1 MKFNVDDFISS
12 VPVLRLFAK
21 NLALNAGIAFVIQDF
36 LIPLYSN
43 HIFDI
48 VLGLAVLG
56 ILAFSYWVY
65 IFKKKSKNYA
75 HFSLQISLVSV
86 IFAIMVGAL
95 SSVSKAFSSD
105 DRGIL
110 ASNVD
115 FVADLQD
122 NTNIYDENLM
132 SLGRDISRVS
142 NQFSE
147 LQSDL
152 SSLSDQIASQISDDG
167 SVLDNE
173 EFLDKIST
181 LIDEK
186 NLSASSDIDQSESD
200 EVIQL
205 RKNLDIATE
214 LLRQVTLANVNL
226 QKKNT
231 EKVSPLD
238 ELSADSIVF
247 YIGELKSDMND
258 LRNFSLQL
266 LANTALADSRSELN
280 NFKNETKRDLEELKE
295 FTSLEIDEIKKL
307 AEEILNIDRKEV
319 SNNKGNNNISKELKD
334 LSKAIEKGNNYQSSY
349 SIDDDYLEEIVETY
363 QQIVEKIDN
372 NPIQDDIKE
381 MRKEI
386 ANLTSNNNESTNPG
400 TTNNV
405 ISSSPS
411 GGSNQSVNNASG
423 ISELKYYIVELMKD
437 QNEIRQIVKDLRE
450 ILEEKTD
457 D

>member
-1 MKFNVDDFISS
+1 MKFNIDDFISS

-43 HIFDI
+43 YIFDI
-48 VLGLAVLG
+48 VSVLLTVG
-56 ILAFSYWVY
+56 ILSFFYWIF

-75 HFSLQISLVSV
+75 HFSLQISLVCL

-115 FVADLQD
+115 FVAELQD
-122 NTNIYDENLM
+122 NTNIYDEKIS

-142 NQFSE
+142 SQFSE

-152 SSLSDQIASQISDDG
+152 SSLSEQIASQISDDG

-173 EFLDKIST
+173 QFLEKIST

-186 NLSASSDIDQSESD
+186 NLQASVESNAEESD
-200 EVIQL
+200 EVVQL

-226 QKKNT
+226 QKKEADNT
-231 EKVSPLD
+231 PTFD
-238 ELSADSIVF
+238 DLSADSIVF
-247 YIGELKSDMND
+247 YIGELKGDIND

-266 LANTALADSRSELN
+266 LANTALADTRSELN
-280 NFKNETKRDLEELKE
+280 TFKNETKKDLEDLKE
-295 FTSLEIDEIKKL
+295 FTSLEIEEIKKI
-307 AEEILNIDRKEV
+307 AEEILNVEKRG
-319 SNNKGNNNISKELKD
+319 GNNRANNNLSKELKD
-334 LSKAIEKGNNYQSSY
+334 LSKAIEKGNVNQTY
-349 SIDDDYLEEIVETY
+349 SFDDDYLEEIVETY

-372 NPIQDDIKE
+372 NPIQNDIKE
-381 MRKEI
+381 IKEEL
-386 ANLTSNNNESTNPG
+386 ANLSSTGGSSSSRPDPSNNISIST
-400 TTNNV
+400 
-405 ISSSPS
+405 
-411 GGSNQSVNNASG
+411 GSQNLDNTG

-437 QNEIRQIVKDLRE
+437 QNEIRQIVKDLRD
-450 ILEEKTD
+450 ILEEKSD

>member
-1 MKFNVDDFISS
+1 MKFNIDAFISS

-43 HIFDI
+43 YIFDI
-48 VLGLAVLG
+48 VSVLLTVG
-56 ILAFSYWVY
+56 ILSFFYWIF

-75 HFSLQISLVSV
+75 HFSLQISLVCL

-115 FVADLQD
+115 FVAELQD
-122 NTNIYDENLM
+122 NTNIYDEKIS

-142 NQFSE
+142 SQFSE

-152 SSLSDQIASQISDDG
+152 SSLSEQIASQISDDG

-173 EFLDKIST
+173 QFLEKIST

-186 NLSASSDIDQSESD
+186 NLQASVESNAEESD
-200 EVIQL
+200 EVVQL

-226 QKKNT
+226 QKKEVDNT
-231 EKVSPLD
+231 PTFD
-238 ELSADSIVF
+238 DLSADSIVF
-247 YIGELKSDMND
+247 YIGELKNDIND

-266 LANTALADSRSELN
+266 LANTALADTRSELN
-280 NFKNETKRDLEELKE
+280 TFKNETKKDLEDLKE
-295 FTSLEIDEIKKL
+295 FTSLEIEEIKKI
-307 AEEILNIDRKEV
+307 AEEILNVEKRG
-319 SNNKGNNNISKELKD
+319 GNNRANNNLSKELKD
-334 LSKAIEKGNNYQSSY
+334 LSKAIEKGNVNQTY
-349 SIDDDYLEEIVETY
+349 SFDDDYLEEIVETY

-372 NPIQDDIKE
+372 NPIQNDIKE
-381 MRKEI
+381 IKEEL
-386 ANLTSNNNESTNPG
+386 ANLSSTGGSSSSLPDPSNNISIST
-400 TTNNV
+400 
-405 ISSSPS
+405 
-411 GGSNQSVNNASG
+411 GSQNLDNSG

-437 QNEIRQIVKDLRE
+437 QNEIRQIVKDLRD
-450 ILEEKTD
+450 ILEEKSD

>member
-1 MKFNVDDFISS
+1 MKFNIDAFISS

-43 HIFDI
+43 YIFDI
-48 VLGLAVLG
+48 VSVLLTVG
-56 ILAFSYWVY
+56 ILSFFYWIF

-75 HFSLQISLVSV
+75 HFSLQISLVCL

-115 FVADLQD
+115 FVAELQD
-122 NTNIYDENLM
+122 NTNIYDEKIS

-142 NQFSE
+142 SQFSE

-152 SSLSDQIASQISDDG
+152 SSLSEQIASQISDDG

-173 EFLDKIST
+173 QFLEKIST

-186 NLSASSDIDQSESD
+186 NLQASVESNAEESD
-200 EVIQL
+200 EVVQL

-226 QKKNT
+226 QKKEADNT
-231 EKVSPLD
+231 PTFD
-238 ELSADSIVF
+238 DLSADSIVF
-247 YIGELKSDMND
+247 YIGELKGDIND

-266 LANTALADSRSELN
+266 LANTALADTRSELN
-280 NFKNETKRDLEELKE
+280 TFKNETKKDLEDLKE
-295 FTSLEIDEIKKL
+295 FTSLEIEEIKKI
-307 AEEILNIDRKEV
+307 AEEILNVERKG
-319 SNNKGNNNISKELKD
+319 GNNRANNNLSKELKD
-334 LSKAIEKGNNYQSSY
+334 LSKAIEKGNVNQTY
-349 SIDDDYLEEIVETY
+349 SFDDDYLEEIVETY

-372 NPIQDDIKE
+372 NPIQNDIKE
-381 MRKEI
+381 IKEEL
-386 ANLTSNNNESTNPG
+386 ANLSSTGGSSSSLPDPSNNISIST
-400 TTNNV
+400 
-405 ISSSPS
+405 
-411 GGSNQSVNNASG
+411 GSQNLDNTG

-437 QNEIRQIVKDLRE
+437 QNEIRQIVKDLRD
-450 ILEEKTD
+450 ILEEKSD

>member
-1 MKFNVDDFISS
+1 MKFNIDAFISS

-43 HIFDI
+43 YIFDI
-48 VLGLAVLG
+48 VSVLLTVG
-56 ILAFSYWVY
+56 ILSFFYWIF

-75 HFSLQISLVSV
+75 HFSLQISLVCL

-115 FVADLQD
+115 FVAELQD
-122 NTNIYDENLM
+122 NTNIYDEKIS
-132 SLGRDISRVS
+132 SLGRDFSRVS
-142 NQFSE
+142 SQFSE

-152 SSLSDQIASQISDDG
+152 SSLSEQIASQISDDG

-173 EFLDKIST
+173 QFLEKIST

-186 NLSASSDIDQSESD
+186 NLQASVESNAEESD
-200 EVIQL
+200 EVVQL

-226 QKKNT
+226 QKKEVDNT
-231 EKVSPLD
+231 PTFD
-238 ELSADSIVF
+238 DLSADSIVF
-247 YIGELKSDMND
+247 YIGELKGDIND

-266 LANTALADSRSELN
+266 LANTALADTRSELN
-280 NFKNETKRDLEELKE
+280 TFKNETKKDLEDLKE
-295 FTSLEIDEIKKL
+295 FTSLEIEEIKKI
-307 AEEILNIDRKEV
+307 AEEILNVERKG
-319 SNNKGNNNISKELKD
+319 GNNRANNNLSKELKD
-334 LSKAIEKGNNYQSSY
+334 LSKAIEKGNVNQTY
-349 SIDDDYLEEIVETY
+349 SFDDDYLEEIVETY

-372 NPIQDDIKE
+372 NPIQNDIKE
-381 MRKEI
+381 IKVEL
-386 ANLTSNNNESTNPG
+386 ANLSSTGGSSSTLPDPSNNISIST
-400 TTNNV
+400 
-405 ISSSPS
+405 
-411 GGSNQSVNNASG
+411 GSQNLDNTG

-437 QNEIRQIVKDLRE
+437 QNEIRQIVKDLRD
-450 ILEEKTD
+450 ILEEKSD

>member
-1 MKFNVDDFISS
+1 MKFNIDDFISS

-43 HIFDI
+43 YIFDI
-48 VLGLAVLG
+48 VSVLLTVG
-56 ILAFSYWVY
+56 ILSFFYWIF

-75 HFSLQISLVSV
+75 HFSLQISLVCL

-115 FVADLQD
+115 FVAELQD
-122 NTNIYDENLM
+122 NTNIYDEKIS

-142 NQFSE
+142 SQFSE

-152 SSLSDQIASQISDDG
+152 SSLSEQIASQISDDG

-173 EFLDKIST
+173 QFLEKIST

-186 NLSASSDIDQSESD
+186 NLQASVESNAEESD
-200 EVIQL
+200 EVVQL

-226 QKKNT
+226 QKKEADNT
-231 EKVSPLD
+231 PTFD
-238 ELSADSIVF
+238 DLSADSIVF
-247 YIGELKSDMND
+247 YIGELKGDIND

-266 LANTALADSRSELN
+266 LANTALADTRSELN
-280 NFKNETKRDLEELKE
+280 TFKNETKKDLEDLKE
-295 FTSLEIDEIKKL
+295 FTSLEIEEIKKI
-307 AEEILNIDRKEV
+307 AEEILNVERKG
-319 SNNKGNNNISKELKD
+319 GNNRANNNLSKELKD
-334 LSKAIEKGNNYQSSY
+334 LSKAIEKGNVNQTY
-349 SIDDDYLEEIVETY
+349 SFDDDYLEEIVETY

-372 NPIQDDIKE
+372 NPIQNDIKE
-381 MRKEI
+381 IKEEL
-386 ANLTSNNNESTNPG
+386 ANLSSTGGSSSSLPDPSNN
-400 TTNNV
+400 
-405 ISSSPS
+405 ISVPT
-411 GGSNQSVNNASG
+411 GSQNLDNSG

-437 QNEIRQIVKDLRE
+437 QNEIRQIVKDLRD
-450 ILEEKTD
+450 ILEEKSD

>member
-1 MKFNVDDFISS
+1 MKFNIDAFISS

-43 HIFDI
+43 YIFDI
-48 VLGLAVLG
+48 VSVLLTVG
-56 ILAFSYWVY
+56 ILSFFYWIF

-75 HFSLQISLVSV
+75 HFSLQVSLVCL

-115 FVADLQD
+115 FVAELQD
-122 NTNIYDENLM
+122 NTNIYDEKIS

-142 NQFSE
+142 SQFSE

-152 SSLSDQIASQISDDG
+152 SSLSEQIASQISDDG

-173 EFLDKIST
+173 QFLEKIST

-186 NLSASSDIDQSESD
+186 NLQASVESNAEESD
-200 EVIQL
+200 EVVQL

-226 QKKNT
+226 QKKEVDNT
-231 EKVSPLD
+231 PTFD
-238 ELSADSIVF
+238 DLSADSIVF
-247 YIGELKSDMND
+247 YIGELKGDIND

-266 LANTALADSRSELN
+266 LANTALADTRSELN
-280 NFKNETKRDLEELKE
+280 TFKNETKKDLEDLKE
-295 FTSLEIDEIKKL
+295 FTSLEIEEIKKI
-307 AEEILNIDRKEV
+307 AEEILNVEKRG
-319 SNNKGNNNISKELKD
+319 GNNRANNNLSKELKD
-334 LSKAIEKGNNYQSSY
+334 LSKAIEKGNVNQTY
-349 SIDDDYLEEIVETY
+349 SFDDDYLEEIVETY

-372 NPIQDDIKE
+372 NPIQNDIKE
-381 MRKEI
+381 IKEEL
-386 ANLTSNNNESTNPG
+386 ANLSSTGGSSSTLPDPSNNISIST
-400 TTNNV
+400 
-405 ISSSPS
+405 
-411 GGSNQSVNNASG
+411 GSQNLDNTG

-437 QNEIRQIVKDLRE
+437 QNEIRQIVKDLRD
-450 ILEEKTD
+450 ILEEKSD

>member
-1 MKFNVDDFISS
+1 MKFNIDAFISS

-43 HIFDI
+43 YIFDI
-48 VLGLAVLG
+48 VSVLLTVG
-56 ILAFSYWVY
+56 ILSFFYWIF

-75 HFSLQISLVSV
+75 HFSLQISLVCL
-86 IFAIMVGAL
+86 IFAVMVGAL

-115 FVADLQD
+115 FVAELQD
-122 NTNIYDENLM
+122 NTNIYDEKIS

-142 NQFSE
+142 SQFSE

-152 SSLSDQIASQISDDG
+152 SSLSEQIASQISDDG

-173 EFLDKIST
+173 QFLEKIST

-186 NLSASSDIDQSESD
+186 NLQASVESNAEESD
-200 EVIQL
+200 EVVQL

-226 QKKNT
+226 QKKEVDNT
-231 EKVSPLD
+231 PTFD
-238 ELSADSIVF
+238 DLSADSIVF
-247 YIGELKSDMND
+247 YIGELKGDIND

-266 LANTALADSRSELN
+266 LANTALADTRSELN
-280 NFKNETKRDLEELKE
+280 TFKNETKKDLEDLKE
-295 FTSLEIDEIKKL
+295 FTSLEIEEIKKI
-307 AEEILNIDRKEV
+307 AEEILNVEKRG
-319 SNNKGNNNISKELKD
+319 GNNRANNNLSKELKD
-334 LSKAIEKGNNYQSSY
+334 LSKAIEKGNVNQTY
-349 SIDDDYLEEIVETY
+349 SFDDDYLEEIVETY

-372 NPIQDDIKE
+372 NPIQNDIKE
-381 MRKEI
+381 IKEEL
-386 ANLTSNNNESTNPG
+386 ANLSSTGGSSSSLPDPSNN
-400 TTNNV
+400 
-405 ISSSPS
+405 ISVPT
-411 GGSNQSVNNASG
+411 GSQNLDNSG

-437 QNEIRQIVKDLRE
+437 QNEIRQIVKDLRD
-450 ILEEKTD
+450 ILEEKSD

>member
-1 MKFNVDDFISS
+1 MKFNIDGFISS
-12 VPVLRLFAK
+12 IPVLRLFAK

-43 HIFDI
+43 YIFDI
-48 VLGLAVLG
+48 VSVLLTVG
-56 ILAFSYWVY
+56 ILSFFYWIF

-75 HFSLQISLVSV
+75 HFSLQVSLVCL

-115 FVADLQD
+115 FVAELQD
-122 NTNIYDENLM
+122 NTNIYDEKIS

-142 NQFSE
+142 SQFSE

-152 SSLSDQIASQISDDG
+152 SSLSEQIASQISDDG

-173 EFLDKIST
+173 QFLEKIST

-186 NLSASSDIDQSESD
+186 NFQASVESNAEESD
-200 EVIQL
+200 EVVQL

-226 QKKNT
+226 QKKEVDNT
-231 EKVSPLD
+231 PTFD
-238 ELSADSIVF
+238 DLSADSIVF
-247 YIGELKSDMND
+247 YIGELKSDIND

-266 LANTALADSRSELN
+266 LANTALADTRSELN
-280 NFKNETKRDLEELKE
+280 TFKNETKKDLEDLKD
-295 FTSLEIDEIKKL
+295 FTSLEIEEIKKI
-307 AEEILNIDRKEV
+307 AEEILNVEKRGGNNR
-319 SNNKGNNNISKELKD
+319 SNNNLSKELKD
-334 LSKAIEKGNNYQSSY
+334 LSKAIEKGNVNQTY
-349 SIDDDYLEEIVETY
+349 SFDDDYLEEIVETY

-372 NPIQDDIKE
+372 NPIQNDIKE
-381 MRKEI
+381 IKEEL
-386 ANLTSNNNESTNPG
+386 ANLSSTGGLSSSLPDPSNNISVSTGSLNLD
-400 TTNNV
+400 N
-405 ISSSPS
+405 S
-411 GGSNQSVNNASG
+411 GL
-423 ISELKYYIVELMKD
+423 SELKYYIVELMKD
-437 QNEIRQIVKDLRE
+437 QNEIRQIVKDLRD
-450 ILEEKTD
+450 ILEEKSD

>member
-1 MKFNVDDFISS
+1 MKFNIDDFISS

-43 HIFDI
+43 YIFDI
-48 VLGLAVLG
+48 VSVLLTVG
-56 ILAFSYWVY
+56 ILSFFYWIF

-75 HFSLQISLVSV
+75 HFSLQISLVCL
-86 IFAIMVGAL
+86 IFAVMVGAL

-122 NTNIYDENLM
+122 NTNIYDEKIS

-142 NQFSE
+142 SQFSE

-152 SSLSDQIASQISDDG
+152 SSLSEQIASQISDDG

-173 EFLDKIST
+173 QFLEKIST

-186 NLSASSDIDQSESD
+186 NLQASGEPNSEESD
-200 EVIQL
+200 EVVQL

-226 QKKNT
+226 QKKEVDNT
-231 EKVSPLD
+231 PTFD
-238 ELSADSIVF
+238 DLSADSIVF
-247 YIGELKSDMND
+247 YIGELKNDIND

-266 LANTALADSRSELN
+266 LANTALADTRSELN
-280 NFKNETKRDLEELKE
+280 TFKNETKKDLEDLKE
-295 FTSLEIDEIKKL
+295 FTSLEIEEIKKI
-307 AEEILNIDRKEV
+307 AEEILNVERKG
-319 SNNKGNNNISKELKD
+319 GNNRANNNLSKELKD
-334 LSKAIEKGNNYQSSY
+334 LSKAIEKGNVNQTY
-349 SIDDDYLEEIVETY
+349 SFDDDYLEEIVETY

-372 NPIQDDIKE
+372 NPIQNDIKE
-381 MRKEI
+381 IKEEL
-386 ANLTSNNNESTNPG
+386 ANLSSTGGSSSSLPDPSNN
-400 TTNNV
+400 
-405 ISSSPS
+405 ISVPT
-411 GGSNQSVNNASG
+411 GSQNLDNSG

-437 QNEIRQIVKDLRE
+437 QNEIRQIVKDLRD
-450 ILEEKTD
+450 ILEEKSD

>member
-43 HIFDI
+43 YIFDI
-48 VLGLAVLG
+48 VSGLLTVG
-56 ILAFSYWVY
+56 ILSFFYWIF

-75 HFSLQISLVSV
+75 HFSLQISLVCL
-86 IFAIMVGAL
+86 IFAVMVGAL

-122 NTNIYDENLM
+122 NTNIYDEKIS

-142 NQFSE
+142 SQFSE

-152 SSLSDQIASQISDDG
+152 SSLSEQIASQISDDG

-173 EFLDKIST
+173 QFLEKIST

-186 NLSASSDIDQSESD
+186 NLQASGEPNSEESD
-200 EVIQL
+200 EVVQL

-226 QKKNT
+226 QKKEVDNT
-231 EKVSPLD
+231 PTFD
-238 ELSADSIVF
+238 DLSADSIVF
-247 YIGELKSDMND
+247 YIGELKNDIND

-266 LANTALADSRSELN
+266 LANTALADTRSELN
-280 NFKNETKRDLEELKE
+280 TFKNETKKDLEDLKE
-295 FTSLEIDEIKKL
+295 FTSLEIEEIKKI
-307 AEEILNIDRKEV
+307 AEEILNVERKG
-319 SNNKGNNNISKELKD
+319 GNNRANNNLSKELKD
-334 LSKAIEKGNNYQSSY
+334 LSKAIEKGNVNQTY
-349 SIDDDYLEEIVETY
+349 SFDDDYLEEIVETY

-372 NPIQDDIKE
+372 NPIQSDIKE
-381 MRKEI
+381 IKEEL
-386 ANLTSNNNESTNPG
+386 ANL
-400 TTNNV
+400 
-405 ISSSPS
+405 SSS
-411 GGSNQSVNNASG
+411 GGSSASLTDPSNNISIPTGSQNLDNTG

-437 QNEIRQIVKDLRE
+437 QNEIRQIVRDLRD
-450 ILEEKTD
+450 ILEEKSD

>member
-1 MKFNVDDFISS
+1 MKFNIDGFISS
-12 VPVLRLFAK
+12 IPVLRLFAK

-43 HIFDI
+43 YIFDI
-48 VLGLAVLG
+48 VSVLLTVG
-56 ILAFSYWVY
+56 ILSFFYWIF
-65 IFKKKSKNYA
+65 IFKKKRKNYA
-75 HFSLQISLVSV
+75 HFSLQVSLVCL

-115 FVADLQD
+115 FVAELQD
-122 NTNIYDENLM
+122 NTNIYDEKIS

-142 NQFSE
+142 SQFSE

-152 SSLSDQIASQISDDG
+152 SSLSEQIASQISDDG

-173 EFLDKIST
+173 QFLEKIST

-186 NLSASSDIDQSESD
+186 NFQASVESNAEESD
-200 EVIQL
+200 EVVQL

-226 QKKNT
+226 QKKEVDNT
-231 EKVSPLD
+231 PTFD
-238 ELSADSIVF
+238 DLSADSIVF
-247 YIGELKSDMND
+247 YIGELKSDIND

-266 LANTALADSRSELN
+266 LANTALADTRSELN
-280 NFKNETKRDLEELKE
+280 TFKNETKKDLEDLKD
-295 FTSLEIDEIKKL
+295 FTSLEIEEIKKI
-307 AEEILNIDRKEV
+307 AEEILNVEKRG
-319 SNNKGNNNISKELKD
+319 SNNRSNNNLSKELKD
-334 LSKAIEKGNNYQSSY
+334 LLKAIEKGNVNQTY
-349 SIDDDYLEEIVETY
+349 SFDDDYLEEIVETY

-372 NPIQDDIKE
+372 NPIQNDIKE
-381 MRKEI
+381 IKEEL
-386 ANLTSNNNESTNPG
+386 ANLSSTGGLSSSLPDPSNNISVST
-400 TTNNV
+400 
-405 ISSSPS
+405 
-411 GGSNQSVNNASG
+411 GSQNLDNSG

-437 QNEIRQIVKDLRE
+437 QNEIRQIVKDLRD
-450 ILEEKTD
+450 ILEEKSD

>member
-1 MKFNVDDFISS
+1 MKFNIDAFISS

-43 HIFDI
+43 YIFDI
-48 VLGLAVLG
+48 VSVLLTVG
-56 ILAFSYWVY
+56 ILSFFYWIF

-75 HFSLQISLVSV
+75 HFSLQISLVCL

-115 FVADLQD
+115 FVAELQD
-122 NTNIYDENLM
+122 NTNIYDEKIS

-142 NQFSE
+142 SQFSE

-152 SSLSDQIASQISDDG
+152 SSLSEQIASQISDDG

-173 EFLDKIST
+173 QFLEKIST

-186 NLSASSDIDQSESD
+186 NLQASVESNAEESD
-200 EVIQL
+200 EVVQL

-226 QKKNT
+226 QKKEADNT
-231 EKVSPLD
+231 PTFD
-238 ELSADSIVF
+238 DLSADSIVF
-247 YIGELKSDMND
+247 YIGELKSDIND

-266 LANTALADSRSELN
+266 LANTALADTRSELN
-280 NFKNETKRDLEELKE
+280 TFKNETKKDLEDLKE
-295 FTSLEIDEIKKL
+295 FTSLEIEEIKKI
-307 AEEILNIDRKEV
+307 AEEILNVEKRG
-319 SNNKGNNNISKELKD
+319 GNNRANNNLSKELKD
-334 LSKAIEKGNNYQSSY
+334 LSKAIEKGNVNQTY
-349 SIDDDYLEEIVETY
+349 SFDDDYLEEIVETY

-372 NPIQDDIKE
+372 NPIQNDIKE
-381 MRKEI
+381 IKEEL
-386 ANLTSNNNESTNPG
+386 ANLSSTGGSSSSLPDPSNNISIST
-400 TTNNV
+400 
-405 ISSSPS
+405 
-411 GGSNQSVNNASG
+411 GSQNLDNTG

-437 QNEIRQIVKDLRE
+437 QNEIRQIVKDLRD
-450 ILEEKTD
+450 ILEEKSD

>member
-1 MKFNVDDFISS
+1 MKFNIDAFISS

-36 LIPLYSN
+36 LIHIYSN
-43 HIFDI
+43 YIFDI
-48 VLGLAVLG
+48 VSVLLTVG
-56 ILAFSYWVY
+56 ILSFFYWIF

-75 HFSLQISLVSV
+75 HFSLQISLVCL

-115 FVADLQD
+115 FVAELQD
-122 NTNIYDENLM
+122 NTNIYDEKIS

-142 NQFSE
+142 SQFSE

-152 SSLSDQIASQISDDG
+152 SSLSEQIASQISDDG

-173 EFLDKIST
+173 QFLEKIST

-186 NLSASSDIDQSESD
+186 NLQASVESNAEESD
-200 EVIQL
+200 EVVQL

-226 QKKNT
+226 QKKEADNT
-231 EKVSPLD
+231 PTFD
-238 ELSADSIVF
+238 DLSADSIVF
-247 YIGELKSDMND
+247 YIGELKGDIND

-266 LANTALADSRSELN
+266 LANTALADTRSELN
-280 NFKNETKRDLEELKE
+280 TFKNETKKDLEDLKE
-295 FTSLEIDEIKKL
+295 FTSLEIEEIKKI
-307 AEEILNIDRKEV
+307 AEEILNVEKRG
-319 SNNKGNNNISKELKD
+319 GNNRANNNLSKELKD
-334 LSKAIEKGNNYQSSY
+334 LSKAIEKGNVNQTY
-349 SIDDDYLEEIVETY
+349 SFDDDYLEEIVETY

-372 NPIQDDIKE
+372 NPIQNDIKE
-381 MRKEI
+381 IKEEL
-386 ANLTSNNNESTNPG
+386 ANLSSTGGSSSTLPDPSNNISIST
-400 TTNNV
+400 
-405 ISSSPS
+405 
-411 GGSNQSVNNASG
+411 GSQNLDNTG

-437 QNEIRQIVKDLRE
+437 QNEIRQIVKDLRD
-450 ILEEKTD
+450 ILEEKSD

>member
-1 MKFNVDDFISS
+1 MKFNIDAFISS

-43 HIFDI
+43 YIFDI
-48 VLGLAVLG
+48 VSVLLTVG
-56 ILAFSYWVY
+56 ILSFFYWIF

-75 HFSLQISLVSV
+75 HFSLQISLVCL

-115 FVADLQD
+115 FVAELQD
-122 NTNIYDENLM
+122 NTNIYDEKIS

-142 NQFSE
+142 SQFSE

-152 SSLSDQIASQISDDG
+152 SSLSEQIASQISDDG

-173 EFLDKIST
+173 QFLEKIST

-186 NLSASSDIDQSESD
+186 NLQASVESNAEESD
-200 EVIQL
+200 EVVQL

-226 QKKNT
+226 QKKEVDNT
-231 EKVSPLD
+231 PTFD
-238 ELSADSIVF
+238 DLSADSIVF
-247 YIGELKSDMND
+247 YIGELKGDIND

-266 LANTALADSRSELN
+266 LANTALADTRSELN
-280 NFKNETKRDLEELKE
+280 TFKNETKKHLEDLKE
-295 FTSLEIDEIKKL
+295 FTSLEIEEIKKI
-307 AEEILNIDRKEV
+307 AEEILNVEKRG
-319 SNNKGNNNISKELKD
+319 GNNRANNNLSKELKD
-334 LSKAIEKGNNYQSSY
+334 LSKAIEKGNVNQTY
-349 SIDDDYLEEIVETY
+349 SFDDDYLEEIVETY

-372 NPIQDDIKE
+372 NPIQNDIKE
-381 MRKEI
+381 IKEEL
-386 ANLTSNNNESTNPG
+386 ANLSSTGGSSSTLPDPSNNISIST
-400 TTNNV
+400 
-405 ISSSPS
+405 
-411 GGSNQSVNNASG
+411 GSQNLDNTG

-437 QNEIRQIVKDLRE
+437 QNEIRQIVKDLRD
-450 ILEEKTD
+450 ILEEKSD

>member
-1 MKFNVDDFISS
+1 MKFNIDAFISS

-43 HIFDI
+43 YIFDI
-48 VLGLAVLG
+48 VSVLLTVG
-56 ILAFSYWVY
+56 TLSFFYWIF
-65 IFKKKSKNYA
+65 IFKKKRKNYA
-75 HFSLQISLVSV
+75 HFSLQVSLVCL

-115 FVADLQD
+115 FVAELQD
-122 NTNIYDENLM
+122 NTNIYDEKIS

-142 NQFSE
+142 SQFSE

-152 SSLSDQIASQISDDG
+152 SSLSEQIASQISDDG

-173 EFLDKIST
+173 QFLEKIST

-186 NLSASSDIDQSESD
+186 NLQASVESNAEESD
-200 EVIQL
+200 EVVQL

-226 QKKNT
+226 QKKEVDNT
-231 EKVSPLD
+231 PTFD
-238 ELSADSIVF
+238 DLSADSIVF
-247 YIGELKSDMND
+247 YIGELKSDIND

-266 LANTALADSRSELN
+266 LANTALADTRSELN
-280 NFKNETKRDLEELKE
+280 TFKNETKKDLEDLKD
-295 FTSLEIDEIKKL
+295 FTSLEIEEIKKI
-307 AEEILNIDRKEV
+307 AEEILNVEKRG
-319 SNNKGNNNISKELKD
+319 SNNRSNNNLSKELKD
-334 LSKAIEKGNNYQSSY
+334 LSKAIEKGNVNQTY
-349 SIDDDYLEEIVETY
+349 SFDDDYLEEIVETY

-372 NPIQDDIKE
+372 NPIQNDIKE
-381 MRKEI
+381 IKEEL
-386 ANLTSNNNESTNPG
+386 ANLSSTGGLSSSLPDPSNNISVST
-400 TTNNV
+400 
-405 ISSSPS
+405 
-411 GGSNQSVNNASG
+411 GSQNLDNTG

-437 QNEIRQIVKDLRE
+437 QNEIRQIVKDLRD
-450 ILEEKTD
+450 ILEEKSD

>member
-1 MKFNVDDFISS
+1 MKFNIDAFISS

-43 HIFDI
+43 YIFDI
-48 VLGLAVLG
+48 VSVLLTVG
-56 ILAFSYWVY
+56 ILSFFYWIF

-75 HFSLQISLVSV
+75 HFSLQISLVCL

-115 FVADLQD
+115 FVAELQD
-122 NTNIYDENLM
+122 NTNIYDEKIS

-142 NQFSE
+142 SQFSE

-152 SSLSDQIASQISDDG
+152 SSLSEQIASQISDDG

-173 EFLDKIST
+173 QFLEKIST

-186 NLSASSDIDQSESD
+186 NLQASVESNAEESD
-200 EVIQL
+200 EVVQL

-226 QKKNT
+226 QKKEVDNT
-231 EKVSPLD
+231 PTFD
-238 ELSADSIVF
+238 DLSADSIVF
-247 YIGELKSDMND
+247 YIGELKGDIND

-266 LANTALADSRSELN
+266 LANTALADTRSELN
-280 NFKNETKRDLEELKE
+280 TFKNETKKDLEDLKE
-295 FTSLEIDEIKKL
+295 FTSLEIEEIKKI
-307 AEEILNIDRKEV
+307 AEEILNVERKG
-319 SNNKGNNNISKELKD
+319 GNNRANNNLSKELKD
-334 LSKAIEKGNNYQSSY
+334 LSKAIEKGNVNQTY
-349 SIDDDYLEEIVETY
+349 SFDDDYLEEIVETY

-372 NPIQDDIKE
+372 NPIQNEIKE
-381 MRKEI
+381 IKEEL
-386 ANLTSNNNESTNPG
+386 ANLSSTGGSSSTLPDPSNNISIST
-400 TTNNV
+400 
-405 ISSSPS
+405 
-411 GGSNQSVNNASG
+411 GSQNLDNTG

-437 QNEIRQIVKDLRE
+437 QNEIRQIVKDLRD
-450 ILEEKTD
+450 ILEEKSD

>member
-1 MKFNVDDFISS
+1 MKFNIDDFISS

-43 HIFDI
+43 YIFDI
-48 VLGLAVLG
+48 VSVLLTVG
-56 ILAFSYWVY
+56 ILSFFYWIF

-75 HFSLQISLVSV
+75 HFSLQISLVCL
-86 IFAIMVGAL
+86 IFAVMVGAL

-122 NTNIYDENLM
+122 NTNIYDEKIS

-142 NQFSE
+142 SQFSE

-152 SSLSDQIASQISDDG
+152 SSLSEQIASQISDDG

-173 EFLDKIST
+173 QFLEKIST

-186 NLSASSDIDQSESD
+186 NLQASVESNAEESD
-200 EVIQL
+200 EVVQL

-226 QKKNT
+226 QKKEVDNT
-231 EKVSPLD
+231 PTFD
-238 ELSADSIVF
+238 DLSADSIVF
-247 YIGELKSDMND
+247 YIGELKNDIND

-266 LANTALADSRSELN
+266 LANTALADTRSELN
-280 NFKNETKRDLEELKE
+280 TFKNETKKDLEDLKE
-295 FTSLEIDEIKKL
+295 FTSLEIEEIKKI
-307 AEEILNIDRKEV
+307 AEEILNVERRG
-319 SNNKGNNNISKELKD
+319 GNNRANNNLSKELKD
-334 LSKAIEKGNNYQSSY
+334 LSKAIEKGNVNQTY
-349 SIDDDYLEEIVETY
+349 SFDDDYLEEIVETY

-372 NPIQDDIKE
+372 NPIQNDIKE
-381 MRKEI
+381 IKEEL
-386 ANLTSNNNESTNPG
+386 ANLSSTGGSSSSLPDPSNN
-400 TTNNV
+400 
-405 ISSSPS
+405 ISVPT
-411 GGSNQSVNNASG
+411 GSQNLDNSG

-437 QNEIRQIVKDLRE
+437 QNEIRQIVKDLRD
-450 ILEEKTD
+450 ILEEKSD

>member
-1 MKFNVDDFISS
+1 MKFNIDDFISS

-43 HIFDI
+43 YIFDI
-48 VLGLAVLG
+48 VSVLLTVG
-56 ILAFSYWVY
+56 ILSFFYWIF

-75 HFSLQISLVSV
+75 HFSLQISLVCL
-86 IFAIMVGAL
+86 IFAVMVGAL

-122 NTNIYDENLM
+122 NTNIYDEKIS

-142 NQFSE
+142 SQFSE

-152 SSLSDQIASQISDDG
+152 SSLSEQIASQISDDG

-173 EFLDKIST
+173 EFLEKIST

-186 NLSASSDIDQSESD
+186 NLQASGEPNSEESD
-200 EVIQL
+200 EVVQL

-226 QKKNT
+226 QKKDIDNT
-231 EKVSPLD
+231 PTFD
-238 ELSADSIVF
+238 DLSADSIVF
-247 YIGELKSDMND
+247 YIGELKNDIND

-266 LANTALADSRSELN
+266 LANTALADTRSELN
-280 NFKNETKRDLEELKE
+280 TFKNETKKDLEDLKE
-295 FTSLEIDEIKKL
+295 FTSLEIEEIKKI
-307 AEEILNIDRKEV
+307 AEEILNVERKG
-319 SNNKGNNNISKELKD
+319 GNNRANNNLSKELKD
-334 LSKAIEKGNNYQSSY
+334 LSKAIEKGNVNQTY
-349 SIDDDYLEEIVETY
+349 SFDDDYLEEIVETY

-372 NPIQDDIKE
+372 NPIQNDIKE
-381 MRKEI
+381 IKEEL
-386 ANLTSNNNESTNPG
+386 ANLSSTGGSSSSLPDPSNN
-400 TTNNV
+400 
-405 ISSSPS
+405 ISVPT
-411 GGSNQSVNNASG
+411 GSQNLDNSG

-437 QNEIRQIVKDLRE
+437 QNEIRQIVKDLRD
-450 ILEEKTD
+450 ILEEKSD

>member
-1 MKFNVDDFISS
+1 MKFNIDAFISS

-43 HIFDI
+43 YIFDI
-48 VLGLAVLG
+48 VSVLLTVG
-56 ILAFSYWVY
+56 ILSFFYWIF

-75 HFSLQISLVSV
+75 HFSLQISLVCL

-115 FVADLQD
+115 FVAELQD
-122 NTNIYDENLM
+122 NTNIYDEKIS

-142 NQFSE
+142 SQFSE

-152 SSLSDQIASQISDDG
+152 SSLSEQIASQISDDG

-173 EFLDKIST
+173 QFLEKIST

-186 NLSASSDIDQSESD
+186 NLQASVESNAEESD
-200 EVIQL
+200 EVAQL

-226 QKKNT
+226 QKKEVDNT
-231 EKVSPLD
+231 PTFD
-238 ELSADSIVF
+238 DLSADSIVF
-247 YIGELKSDMND
+247 YIGELKGDIND

-266 LANTALADSRSELN
+266 LANTALADTRSELN
-280 NFKNETKRDLEELKE
+280 TFKNETKKDLEDLKE
-295 FTSLEIDEIKKL
+295 FTSLEIEEIKKI
-307 AEEILNIDRKEV
+307 AEEILNVEKRG
-319 SNNKGNNNISKELKD
+319 GNNRANNNLSKELKD
-334 LSKAIEKGNNYQSSY
+334 LSKAIEKGNVNQTY
-349 SIDDDYLEEIVETY
+349 SFDDDYLEEIVETY

-372 NPIQDDIKE
+372 NPIQNDIKE
-381 MRKEI
+381 IKEEL
-386 ANLTSNNNESTNPG
+386 ANLSSNGGSPSSLPNPSNN
-400 TTNNV
+400 
-405 ISSSPS
+405 ISVPT
-411 GGSNQSVNNASG
+411 GSQNLDNSG

-437 QNEIRQIVKDLRE
+437 QNEIRQIVKDLRD
-450 ILEEKTD
+450 ILEEKSD